1 MTTRL
6 AHTLIAAAVAGAAGG
21 VVSGPHSLRAS
32 NPCRSTAPE
41 RPLLFSRMAGE
52 PGSDALASLPGDG
65 TNGFFRVETD
75 ALVCAPRGSDRSPRR
90 IAAAAQRR
98 SSDAR
103 NPRMRRPLRQRRRG
117 THAHSFH
124 QSHIGA
130 SLRHAHELAGTWL
143 APSTSPRSTPPST
156 RATAAPNRR
165 PRRAT
170 AGSPR
175 SRALRSR
182 RAKLLRTRVPSA
194 ALAPAERTRRP
205 RADTASRSTRCASGP
220 GSSRSR
226 RQRSRTRGRS

>member
-1 MTTRL
+1 MSGT
-6 AHTLIAAAVAGAAGG
+6 HT
-21 VVSGPHSLRAS
+21 LRAS
-32 NPCRSTAPE
+32 NPCHSTAPQQ
-41 RPLLFSRMAGE
+41 RLTFLRMAGE
-52 PGSDALASLPGDG
+52 PGPGASASLPGDG

-75 ALVCAPRGSDRSPRR
+75 ALVCAPRGSGRSPRR
-90 IAAAAQRR
+90 IAAAAQRG
-98 SSDAR
+98 SADAR
-103 NPRMRRPLRQRRRG
+103 NPSMRRPLRQRRSG

-143 APSTSPRSTPPST
+143 APSTSPRSTPPSPHG
-156 RATAAPNRR
+156 TASPNRR
-165 PRRAT
+165 HRRAT